1 MNQTRNHKPIANMS
15 NAKNWKIA
23 PLEVLNSGP
32 VVPVMVIENID
43 HAVPLAR
50 ALLAGGIKVL
60 EITLRSDVAIEAIRR
75 VSREVPDAI
84 VGAGTIAS
92 AEDLAAVTEAGAV
105 FAISPGL
112 TPDLLK
118 AANQG
123 SIALIPG
130 ISTASEL
137 MLGMEQGYTEFK
149 FFPAE
154 AAGGIPML
162 KSIGGPFPRI
172 TCCPTGGVS
181 SKNYNNYLALDNVAC
196 VGGSWIVPK
205 NSIKQEDWQNI
216 TALAREAVAGAI
228 K

>member
-1 MNQTRNHKPIANMS
+1 MS
-15 NAKNWKIA
+15 NIKNWKIA
-23 PLEVLNSGP
+23 PLDVLNSGP

-50 ALLAGGIKVL
+50 ALIAGGIKVL
-60 EITLRSDVAIEAIRR
+60 EITLRSDVAIAAIRR
-75 VSREVPDAI
+75 VAREVPDAI

-92 AEDLAAVTEAGAV
+92 AHDLAAVTEAGAV

-112 TPDLLK
+112 TPALLK

-123 SIALIPG
+123 PIALIPG

-154 AAGGIPML
+154 AAGGVAML
-162 KSIGGPFPRI
+162 KSIGGPFPQI
-172 TCCPTGGVS
+172 TFCPTGGVS
-181 SKNYNNYLALDNVAC
+181 PKNYNNYLALDNVAC

-205 NSIKQEDWQNI
+205 NSIEQEDWQNI
-216 TALAREAVAGAI
+216 TKLARAAI
-228 K
+228 TGVLK